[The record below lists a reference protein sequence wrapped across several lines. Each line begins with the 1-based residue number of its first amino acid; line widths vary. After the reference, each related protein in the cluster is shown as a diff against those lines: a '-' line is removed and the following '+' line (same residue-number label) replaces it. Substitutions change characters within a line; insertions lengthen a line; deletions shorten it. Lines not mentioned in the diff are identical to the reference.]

1 MASDNSRRA
10 ARFGRLSTDAPVP
23 ADQQSVIP
31 GVPGVPWW
39 GAVLIA
45 AVLTAI
51 GATIDALANS
61 SLGLV
66 YNLFFL
72 FGCVIAALAVRRR
85 ALFTAAV
92 QPPLVSVFIGLT
104 ALWGLAQAA
113 STNNKP
119 QGMRQVVL
127 NVALPFSNL
136 FPWIAGVFL
145 VTLLIVLVRW
155 FVTRDA
161 AATKNVPGKGTRSAG
176 AKKATPATS
185 KKPKATRNASSTKTS
200 TKNVSTK
207 SKAAEKTKKLGTA
220 PAAKRAATKSGAKS
234 GTAKSGTA
242 QPATAKPAARKA
254 ESGTS
259 DSRRRAAP
267 RPAQT
272 DAGEPHT
279 ENAPAGNRR
288 PARRPAA
295 GERSRADQARPA
307 ESRAERPRP
316 AEQPRP
322 ADPRSGD
329 PRPGEPSPDSPRAE
343 SARAEQSGDPGQ
355 SPQRASAGRP
365 AASASR
371 PVRKA
376 PTVVGQ
382 ATERPVR
389 RAAPQVIP
397 PRPATDR
404 PRRTAGQSLR
414 EQGAVEDLTLGLDD

>member
-10 ARFGRLSTDAPVP
+10 ARFGRLSTDTPIP

-145 VTLLIVLVRW
+145 VSLLIVLVRW

-207 SKAAEKTKKLGTA
+207 SKAAGKTKKLGTA

-242 QPATAKPAARKA
+242 QPPTAKRAARKA

-267 RPAQT
+267 RPQT
-272 DAGEPHT
+272 DAGELHT
-279 ENAPAGNRR
+279 ENAPAGY
-288 PARRPAA
+288 RRPAA
-295 GERSRADQARPA
+295 GERS
-307 ESRAERPRP
+307 RP

-343 SARAEQSGDPGQ
+343 SARAEQSGDPGR